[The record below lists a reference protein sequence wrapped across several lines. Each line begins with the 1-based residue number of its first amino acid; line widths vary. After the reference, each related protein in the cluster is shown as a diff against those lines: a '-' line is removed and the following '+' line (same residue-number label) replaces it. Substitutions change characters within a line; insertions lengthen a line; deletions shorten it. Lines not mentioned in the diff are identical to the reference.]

1 MKTTMTR
8 IRYGVLVSL
17 GLAASGVAQAQNVTL
32 YGLVFQFA
40 ENTRTSGATSPAPPL
55 GERPAMRSS
64 YTGVN
69 DPARNRIS
77 AGTSNLGVRGFE
89 EIGAGQKVIFQ
100 LESGFSV
107 DGSPGPGWAGRNSN
121 IGLQGGWG
129 TLSLGQWD
137 TPYKTIGLPVNPI
150 KVGYQADYTPV
161 MGNPGF
167 GVPATTTQNTRAGA
181 PPDAA
186 FDRRNGNV
194 VQYWSPTI
202 AGFSG
207 RIQYSADE
215 GRTASGATSPSIAP
229 TIWSGNVQW
238 DFGSLSLRYAYEQ
251 HEDYFGMS
259 QLGGGAGATLLNQS
273 SKDQGNK
280 IVGIWKIGPVRLAGI
295 YEELKYHNDD
305 SVPGNVND
313 YKRKAYYALG
323 EFYFGQASVWAAYG
337 KAEDGSCSRVGGLSC
352 STADIGADYYSA
364 GLVYNFSKRTQVIA
378 TYYKVD
384 NKKSGTYTVQPPVG
398 GPVAAGADTL
408 SFGVG
413 IAHFF

>member
-1 MKTTMTR
+1 MK
-8 IRYGVLVSL
+8 IRHTVLVGAL
-17 GLAASGVAQAQNVTL
+17 GFAACGLAQAQAITV

-40 ENTRTSGATSPAPPL
+40 ENTKTSGATSPAPAA
-55 GERPAMRSS
+55 GERPSMRNA

-69 DPARNRIS
+69 DPSRNRIS
-77 AGTSNLGVRGFE
+77 AGTSNLGFRGSE
-89 EIGAGQKVIFQ
+89 DLGGDVKLVFQ

-107 DGSPGPGWAGRNSN
+107 DGSPGPGWSGRNSN
-121 IGLQGGWG
+121 VGLSSAWG

-137 TPYKTIGLPVNPI
+137 TPYKTVALPVNPI
-150 KVGYQADYTPV
+150 RVGYQADYTPI

-167 GVPATTTQNTRAGA
+167 GTPATTTQQTRAGT

-194 VQYWSPTI
+194 VQYWSPTV

-215 GRTASGATSPSIAP
+215 GRTASSATAP
-229 TIWSGNVQW
+229 AIQPVIWSGNLQYDV
-238 DFGSLSLRYAYEQ
+238 GGLSLRYAYEQ

-259 QLGGGAGATLLNQS
+259 QLGGGAGATLLNPS

-280 IVGIWKIGPVRLAGI
+280 LVAIWRIGSFRLAGI
-295 YEELKYHNDD
+295 LEELKYHNDD
-305 SVPGNVND
+305 STAGNVND

-323 EFYFGQASVWAAYG
+323 EYYFGKASVWAAYG
-337 KAEDGSCSRVGGLSC
+337 KAEDGTCSRVGGASC
-352 STADIGADYYSA
+352 STVDLGADYISA

-398 GPVAAGADTL
+398 GPIAAGADTMA
-408 SFGVG
+408 FGVG

>member
-8 IRYGVLVSL
+8 IRYGVLVTL
-17 GLAASGVAQAQNVTL
+17 GLAASGMAQAQGVTL

-40 ENTRTSGATSPAPPL
+40 ENARTSGATSPAPPA
-55 GERPAMRSS
+55 GERPSMRNT

-77 AGTSNLGVRGFE
+77 AGTSNLGVRGSE
-89 EIGAGQKVIFQ
+89 DIGMGQKVIFQ

-121 IGLQGGWG
+121 VGIQGGWG

-137 TPYKTIGLPVNPI
+137 TPYKTTTLATNPI
-150 KVGYQADYTPV
+150 RVGYQADLTPV

-167 GVPATTTQNTRAGA
+167 GVPATTTQNTRANA

-194 VQYWSPTI
+194 VQYWSPVI

-207 RIQYSADE
+207 RIQYSANE
-215 GRTASGATSPSIAP
+215 GKSSASATAPAIAP
-229 TIWSGNVQW
+229 EIWSGNIQYDW
-238 DFGSLSLRYAYEQ
+238 GTLSLRYAYEQ
-251 HEDYFGMS
+251 HKDYFGMS
-259 QLGGGAGATLLNQS
+259 QLGGGAGATLTNAG
-273 SKDQGNK
+273 SKDEGNK
-280 IVGIWKIGPVRLAGI
+280 LTAIWRIGPVRLAGVI
-295 YEELKYHNDD
+295 EELKYHNDD
-305 SVPGNVND
+305 SVAGNVTE
-313 YKRKAYYALG
+313 YKRKSYYLLG
-323 EFYFGQASVWAAYG
+323 EYYVGPASFWAAYG
-337 KAEDGSCSRVGGLSC
+337 KAEDGSCSRVGGAAC
-352 STADIGADYYSA
+352 STADLGADYYSA

-378 TYYKVD
+378 TYYHVD
-384 NKKSGTYTVQPPVG
+384 NKRSGTYTVQPAVG
-398 GPVAAGADTL
+398 GPIAAGADTKAI
-408 SFGVG
+408 GVG